1 MVFRVGSL
9 KPAFL
14 HLQINIRNILVANRS
29 IKFKLGFTR
38 KTCFFSAYLQNIG
51 RSSRVANLP
60 IHVTTIT
67 NITYLSPN
75 SLGPV
80 KHTTRNLHARKPLPQ
95 RRPDSHFVVDNDA
108 LNSGL
113 NRQHLDDCFKHRLVV
128 LFLFAGH
135 EGKHQW
141 NLLGVIFGSH
151 ESVDGDQLCKRM
163 ATELKGTVYIPTLGS
178 GKHIKLLIG
187 GKYEVTAGMATTNL

>member
-1 MVFRVGSL
+1 M
-9 KPAFL
+9 
-14 HLQINIRNILVANRS
+14 
-29 IKFKLGFTR
+29 
-38 KTCFFSAYLQNIG
+38 
-51 RSSRVANLP
+51 
-60 IHVTTIT
+60 
-67 NITYLSPN
+67 
-75 SLGPV
+75 

-151 ESVDGDQLCKRM
+151 ESVDGDQLCKQM